1 MYLAQNTNKGHFHTL
16 LAVDKTAK
24 IAVCLLIEVRLQGK
38 SSSFFLN
45 YFKSKLE
52 HEIIAFNYLYV
63 LLICVNVI

>member
-1 MYLAQNTNKGHFHTL
+1 MYLAQNTNKRHFDTL
-16 LAVDKTAK
+16 LAVDKTAISICSSK
-24 IAVCLLIEVRLQGK
+24 SVYNQGK
-38 SSSFFLN
+38 SSTFFLN